1 MTTETPDLEDK
12 SAATEAEGDAAAD
25 AAPVPAAPEK
35 TPFWDRPAVDRYLV
49 PFVLPLLVVT
59 AVVVLILN
67 ISRIFLSTH
76 GNVDVL
82 VGTGILLTILIG
94 ASILSASPKMR
105 SSSLALVAGGFVVVI
120 MLGGWLLIGNA
131 ELKGGAEATLPAE
144 GPASEALAFSS
155 SNALR
160 FDPSKGDAQ
169 TGIAKIT
176 LNDQSGEHTLHFEDG
191 KTLFETLHVTNA
203 GDSVSGRAFFGE
215 AGDYVFYCTI
225 PGHREAGMEGVVTVT
240 GDTTTV
246 DAAEAA
252 ATANPAGGGGAGA
265 GGAGATPTSA
275 P

>member
-25 AAPVPAAPEK
+25 APPVPAAPEK

-131 ELKGGAEATLPAE
+131 EQKGGAEATLPAE
-144 GPASEALAFSS
+144 GPASEARSS
-155 SNALR
+155 CSR
-160 FDPSKGDAQ
+160 P
-169 TGIAKIT
+169 
-176 LNDQSGEHTLHFEDG
+176 
-191 KTLFETLHVTNA
+191 
-203 GDSVSGRAFFGE
+203 
-215 AGDYVFYCTI
+215 
-225 PGHREAGMEGVVTVT
+225 
-240 GDTTTV
+240 
-246 DAAEAA
+246 
-252 ATANPAGGGGAGA
+252 
-265 GGAGATPTSA
+265 
-275 P
+275 

>member
-1 MTTETPDLEDK
+1 MTTETPDLEDQPAPPEADSDA
-12 SAATEAEGDAAAD
+12 SAGAP
-25 AAPVPAAPEK
+25 PVPAEAGKP
-35 TPFWDRPAVDRYLV
+35 PFWQRPAVERYLV
-49 PFVLPLLVVT
+49 PLVLPLLVVT
-59 AVVVLILN
+59 GVVMFILN

-105 SSSLALVAGGFVVVI
+105 SSSLALVAGGFVIVI
-120 MLGGWLLIGNA
+120 MLGGWVLIGNA
-131 ELKGGAEATLPAE
+131 EEKGGAGSTLPAE

-155 SNALR
+155 SNALK
-160 FDPSKGDAQ
+160 FDPSTATAK

-176 LNDQSGEHTLHFEDG
+176 LNDASGEHTFHFEDG

-203 GDSVSGRAFFGE
+203 GDSVSGRAFFGQ

-225 PGHREAGMEGVVTVT
+225 PGHREAGMQGVVTVT

-252 ATANPAGGGGAGA
+252 ATANPAPGTGGG
-265 GGAGATPTSA
+265 GATPTSA

>member
-12 SAATEAEGDAAAD
+12 TAATEADTEAAAAAD
-25 AAPVPAAPEK
+25 APAPADAGKP
-35 TPFWDRPAVDRYLV
+35 PFWDRPAVDRYLV
-49 PFVLPLLVVT
+49 PFLLPLLVVT
-59 AVVVLILN
+59 AVVVLVLN

-94 ASILSASPKMR
+94 ASILSASPQIR
-105 SSSLALVAGGFVVVI
+105 SSSLALVGGGFVVVI
-120 MLGGWLLIGNA
+120 MLFGWLLIGNA
-131 ELKGGAEATLPAE
+131 EEKGGAEATLPAE

-155 SNALR
+155 SNALK
-160 FDPSKGDAQ
+160 FDPSKADAQ

-176 LNDQSGEHTLHFEDG
+176 LNDESGEHTLHFEDG

-225 PGHREAGMEGVVTVT
+225 PGHREAGMEGIVTVT

-252 ATANPAGGGGAGA
+252 ATANPAPGG

>member
-1 MTTETPDLEDK
+1 MTTETPDLEEQP
-12 SAATEAEGDAAAD
+12 AATEPEGDAATD
-25 AAPVPAAPEK
+25 APPAPAEATKP
-35 TPFWDRPAVDRYLV
+35 PFWDRPAVDRYLV

-59 AVVVLILN
+59 GVVMLVLN

-82 VGTGILLTILIG
+82 VGTAILLTILIG
-94 ASILSASPKMR
+94 ASILSASPQIR
-105 SSSLALVAGGFVVVI
+105 SSSLALVAGGFVIVI
-120 MLGGWLLIGNA
+120 MLGGWILIGNA
-131 ELKGGAEATLPAE
+131 EEKGGAAATLPAE

-160 FDPSKGDAQ
+160 FDPSTADAK
-169 TGIAKIT
+169 TGVAKIT
-176 LNDQSGEHTLHFEDG
+176 LNDQSGEHTFHFEDG

-203 GDSVSGRAFFGE
+203 GDSVSGRAFFGQ

-252 ATANPAGGGGAGA
+252 ATANPVAGSGGGAGA
-265 GGAGATPTSA
+265 GGATTTSA